1 MCQARLQVTPDQ
13 SSNSLFDEVRWR
25 SYDIISGSHIGE
37 FFISFVSAIRS

>member
-25 SYDIISGSHIGE
+25 GYNIISGSQIEE
-37 FFISFVSAIRS
+37 FFISFVSALRS